1 MWKKEESGFYLRA
14 PHKTHKGRKRS
25 LRDANDS
32 DDGREMGLNKYPAT
46 TRRGNS

>member
-1 MWKKEESGFYLRA
+1 MEKGGFYLRA

-46 TRRGNS
+46 TTGKF